1 MQTPWGKKV
10 LRTTARGSNGE
21 DASGT
26 SNDSSR
32 RAGGSGAR
40 FVPASIKDA
49 RWIVGILLL
58 AVGVIG
64 TLRVISGLDDSVQVW
79 TARTNLV
86 PGQRL
91 QASDVVRTAVRLDEV
106 QSVYLSGAAPSGVVQ
121 RPVARGELVP
131 RSAVA
136 DASSVDVRAVSV
148 TLDRGQADVVR
159 AGTDV
164 EVWVADKSSETTSNS
179 FERPRQVI
187 DRALVSR
194 IGSGS
199 GGVVAVADGQPVE
212 LVVPRASLAEIIDA
226 VNSGSR
232 ITLVPLAGSR
242 RS

>member
-1 MQTPWGKKV
+1 MQTPWGKKASRDAEDGSRV
-10 LRTTARGSNGE
+10 TDAGRKGGETAETR
-21 DASGT
+21 
-26 SNDSSR
+26 
-32 RAGGSGAR
+32 GGSGAR
-40 FVPASIKDA
+40 FVPASLKDA
-49 RWIVGILLL
+49 RWVVGLLLL
-58 AVGVIG
+58 AVGVVG
-64 TLRVISGLDDSVQVW
+64 TLRVISSLDDSVQVW

-91 QASDVVRTAVRLDEV
+91 EANDLVRTAVRLDDA
-106 QSVYLSGAAPSGVVQ
+106 QSSYLSGPAPTGVVQ
-121 RPVARGELVP
+121 RPVGRGELVP

-159 AGTDV
+159 VGTDV
-164 EVWVADKSSETTSNS
+164 EVWVADKSSEATSNS

-212 LVVPRASLAEIIDA
+212 LVVPRESLAEIIDA
-226 VNSGSR
+226 GNSGSR

>member
-1 MQTPWGKKV
+1 M
-10 LRTTARGSNGE
+10 
-21 DASGT
+21 
-26 SNDSSR
+26 
-32 RAGGSGAR
+32 
-40 FVPASIKDA
+40 
-49 RWIVGILLL
+49 
-58 AVGVIG
+58 
-64 TLRVISGLDDSVQVW
+64 
-79 TARTNLV
+79 
-86 PGQRL
+86 
-91 QASDVVRTAVRLDEV
+91 
-106 QSVYLSGAAPSGVVQ
+106 
-121 RPVARGELVP
+121 
-131 RSAVA
+131 A